1 MDNIT
6 KENINKRAE
15 YNIKCCDVLKDIFS
29 LIHPDM
35 RFEQLLSNIFPDGL
49 NFGRES
55 VKTNEILSSFLKK
68 MEEIKKRLEIEKQQL
83 DIGFINQLL
92 NAEYT
97 SIDEVLN
104 DD

>member
-6 KENINKRAE
+6 KENINIRAE

-35 RFEQLLSNIFPDGL
+35 RFEQLLYCIFPDGL

-55 VKTNEILSSFLKK
+55 VHTYEILSSYLKK
-68 MEEIKKRLEIEKQQL
+68 LEENKEVIIKK
-83 DIGFINQLL
+83 
-92 NAEYT
+92 
-97 SIDEVLN
+97 
-104 DD
+104 